1 MSVLSGSRAVYRD
14 YSDRLLRVPEIQY
27 LSWLRP
33 RQRPAEWGGEGKQ
46 ASNRIRLVIA
56 DERDDTLPSAHLEGY
71 GAAKSN
77 ARAICLVHQLRGRL
91 PRAPVAQLAASS
103 FDRVVVSQVRQC
115 GVQFDNSAAY
125 LFQPAGGDKVRT
137 RRDGPLKLRFEV
149 FVITFAPKK
158 ATLMLRSP
166 RARLGPRCRLP
177 ARPTQ
182 AHARSILAFMQR
194 IPVGRFQL
202 RSRQQ
207 V

>member
-103 FDRVVVSQVRQC
+103 FDRVVVSRVRQC

-125 LFQPAGGDKVRT
+125 LFERAVTRLGPAGMGLSNFGSRCSSSPS
-137 RRDGPLKLRFEV
+137 RR
-149 FVITFAPKK
+149 K

-166 RARLGPRCRLP
+166 
-177 ARPTQ
+177 
-182 AHARSILAFMQR
+182 
-194 IPVGRFQL
+194 
-202 RSRQQ
+202 
-207 V
+207 